1 MTANIEYNQQAAMAV
16 MRGQHNKRAGDYFEE
31 LIARA
36 CNEYERLG
44 VAKIEKTPEPFKIVK
59 PMGNG
64 KFQGYYVSQ
73 AQPDFKG
80 VLAGGRCI
88 VFDAKHT
95 DGAKIEISRLS
106 ETQTETLRAYQA
118 LGAYAGVLCSFG
130 FRRFFWLPYAVFSA
144 AKTENGH
151 LYWNEKDCESYEVY
165 PMNGYINFLQVK
177 GQENVQ

>member
-1 MTANIEYNQQAAMAV
+1 MEYNQQAAMAV

-36 CNEYERLG
+36 CSEYERLS

-95 DGAKIEISRLS
+95 DGVKIELSRLS
-106 ETQTETLRAYQA
+106 ETQNETLRVYQT

-130 FRRFFWLPYAVFSA
+130 FRRFFWLPYTVFID
-144 AKTENGH
+144 AKKENRH
-151 LYWNEKDCESYEVY
+151 LYWNETDCAPYEVY
-165 PMNGYINFLQVK
+165 MSNGYINFLQVESK
-177 GQENVQ
+177 